1 MPQSLGHSQ
10 EACSPG
16 HAWRQVLNCYRPSR
30 ANSDKSCRGL
40 TLHVSGGWAQYSKHG
55 RNEGRHLCLFDE
67 AFYLRSY
74 ALAVT
79 ELQEGR
85 AASLIDHYVLFGRG
99 RGYLPHPAAAR
110 PINAAG
116 GLWIDAADAIDRVQG
131 RHATGQ
137 ISDVQAE
144 RLERFVRDGYV
155 ILNAAV
161 PDAVLK
167 AALADFDKAFRGG
180 MPDLRFTCPGVV
192 KEAAPWMPEM
202 LPQPVRAVDIH
213 YMSKPIRQMI
223 FTSEICEFL
232 ALIFESRAFATQTLG
247 FLRGSESRVHQDTSY
262 VPYTCATSFAASWI
276 ALEDVA
282 EGGGELLL
290 PRQPPV
296 ARFLL

>member
-1 MPQSLGHSQ
+1 MQRTLLGDRQAFVESDYLALYPGVA
-10 EACSPG
+10 EAIRPDGFSS
-16 HAWRQVLNCYRPSR
+16 AW
-30 ANSDKSCRGL
+30 A
-40 TLHVSGGWAQYSKHG
+40 HYSKHG
-55 RNEGRHLCLFDE
+55 RDEGRHLCLFDE
-67 AFYLRSY
+67 VFYLRSY
-74 ALAVT
+74 PLAVT
-79 ELQEGR
+79 ELREGR
-85 AASLIDHYVLFGRG
+85 AGSPIDHYVLFGRG

-110 PINAAG
+110 PINASG
-116 GLWIDAADAIDRVQG
+116 GLWIDATDAIDRVQG

-144 RLERFVRDGYV
+144 RLQMFIRDGYV

-161 PDAVLK
+161 PDALLK
-167 AALADFDKAFRGG
+167 AALTDFDKAFRGG
-180 MPDLRFTCPGVV
+180 MPDLRFTCPGDV
-192 KEAAPWMPEM
+192 KGAAPWRPEM
-202 LPQPVRAVDIH
+202 LLQPAKAVDIH
-213 YMSKPIRQMI
+213 YLSKPIRQLI
-223 FTSEICEFL
+223 FAPAICEFL

-247 FLRGSESRVHQDTSY
+247 FLRGSEDRLHQDTSY